1 MGRSGDSTV
10 NQDLSRLAGSEP
22 EALDLQVLPGGSKYA
37 RAGTPTWLCPSM
49 LGITRCGPE
58 EARL

>member
-22 EALDLQVLPGGSKYA
+22 EALDLQVLPG
-37 RAGTPTWLCPSM
+37 
-49 LGITRCGPE
+49 E
-58 EARL
+58 